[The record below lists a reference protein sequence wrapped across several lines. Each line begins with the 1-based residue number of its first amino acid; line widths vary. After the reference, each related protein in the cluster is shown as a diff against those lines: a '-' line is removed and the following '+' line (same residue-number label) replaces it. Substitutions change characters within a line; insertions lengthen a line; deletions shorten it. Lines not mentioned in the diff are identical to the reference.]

1 MSVKRMEKAAL
12 KERGAEIDLKI
23 ARTEEMRLEEMQ
35 MLTESWEEDLVVHTD
50 PTAMRVAGSLG
61 QIQSPVPSVASLFW
75 LPGLP
80 CTALNLQSTESHP
93 HGMALE
99 LPPLPSLSLTLPN
112 PPLSAP

>member
-50 PTAMRVAGSLG
+50 PTAMRVAGSRQPG
-61 QIQSPVPSVASLFW
+61 ADSVPSAISGIAVLAPRAPMHSSE
-75 LPGLP
+75 P
-80 CTALNLQSTESHP
+80 TEH
-93 HGMALE
+93 
-99 LPPLPSLSLTLPN
+99 
-112 PPLSAP
+112 